1 MTTREGGWIILHKLY
16 CENNCI
22 EYAYISAAPV
32 HFRFTLSVFN
42 GTDIGWNPLEPERR
56 EPSGSWKPKQTIH
69 QHLRTFR
76 CNLELA
82 GARLQH
88 QHQQANNVDALY
100 SRAVATTAKCSW
112 LHHIWLYIKLRSSF
126 PTTTPTRTLPTAT
139 AANRNA
145 RYRGGRSTLHTTA
158 GLSTHNTARHAGFC
172 CTTRRRRRRC
182 VTVVCI
188 WRKKHVVE
196 SPQHPHNELGNA
208 EKADWLAHEIL
219 PLRSQCTRNGYWGW
233 VGSRA
238 GNAQGTNR
246 KRKTFY
252 TLAGS
257 GWRGD
262 WRRLCVDLGLVVTV
276 RW

>member
-56 EPSGSWKPKQTIH
+56 EPSGSWQPKQTIH

-112 LHHIWLYIKLRSSF
+112 LHHICLYIKLRSSF

-145 RYRGGRSTLHTTA
+145 TPDDTEAEGVRYTLQRDSLHTIPRGVPA
-158 GLSTHNTARHAGFC
+158 SAAP
-172 CTTRRRRRRC
+172 
-182 VTVVCI
+182 
-188 WRKKHVVE
+188 HV
-196 SPQHPHNELGNA
+196 
-208 EKADWLAHEIL
+208 ADSA
-219 PLRSQCTRNGYWGW
+219 
-233 VGSRA
+233 A
-238 GNAQGTNR
+238 A
-246 KRKTFY
+246 
-252 TLAGS
+252 
-257 GWRGD
+257 
-262 WRRLCVDLGLVVTV
+262 
-276 RW
+276 